1 MSDGGQIPPIADEKG
16 RSTLIRVERPKGW
29 VMGGGA
35 NCPHRERNVLMD
47 VRVPWTTRYHLDRL
61 IGRLGCNK

>member
-29 VMGGGA
+29 VMGGGKLSPSRTKCVDGCA
-35 NCPHRERNVLMD
+35 SALDNAIPSRSTHR
-47 VRVPWTTRYHLDRL
+47 
-61 IGRLGCNK
+61 